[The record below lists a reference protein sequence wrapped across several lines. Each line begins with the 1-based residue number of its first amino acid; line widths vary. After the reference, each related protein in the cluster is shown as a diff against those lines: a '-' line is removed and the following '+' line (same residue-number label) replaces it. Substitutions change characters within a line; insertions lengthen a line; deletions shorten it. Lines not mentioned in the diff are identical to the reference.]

1 MEPKGARG
9 APPANRRREEP
20 DLDFN
25 LPQELEIL
33 RKMVR
38 DFVNDRLQPIS
49 EKVEEEDEIP
59 PEIIREMAELGFF
72 GLPFPEEYGGGGMG
86 ELGMAVLLEELGA
99 TSAAFSN
106 VLAPHVEL
114 AGMSILFGGTEE
126 QKKKYLPP
134 MCAGEKIACFA
145 LTEPNAGS
153 DAANLATRAERR
165 GDRYIINGS
174 KIWITNGN
182 IADIIIVYAL
192 TDPALRARGGIT
204 AFIVEKDF
212 PGFKVGKVDRKM
224 GLRGSHTAELIFE
237 NMEVPAENV
246 LGEVGM
252 GFITAMKALDMGR
265 IGLAA
270 GAVGATQKLLEMS
283 IQWANT
289 RVQFGRPIAE
299 NQAIQWMLV
308 DMAIGAHAGRLMT
321 YHAAWKADQGLRV
334 SREAA
339 MVKTFCSELANRAAD
354 LAVQIHGGIG
364 YMKEYPLERAYRDAR
379 ILKIYEG
386 TNEIQRL
393 VIARDLLK
401 AGK

>member
-1 MEPKGARG
+1 M
-9 APPANRRREEP
+9 
-20 DLDFN
+20 DFS

-59 PEIIREMAELGFF
+59 PEVVQEMAELGFF
-72 GLPFPEEYGGGGMG
+72 GLPFPEEYGGGGLG
-86 ELGMAVLLEELGA
+86 ELGMCVALEELGA
-99 TSAAFSN
+99 TNAAFSN
-106 VLAPHVEL
+106 LIAPHVEL
-114 AGMSILFGGTEE
+114 AGMSILLGGTEE
-126 QKKKYLPP
+126 QKRKYLPP
-134 MCAGEKIACFA
+134 MCAGEKIACFG
-145 LTEPNAGS
+145 LTEANAGS

-165 GDRYIINGS
+165 GDKYIINGS

-182 IADIIIVYAL
+182 IADIIVAFAL
-192 TDPALRARGGIT
+192 TDPSLRARGGIT

-212 PGFKVGKVDRKM
+212 PGFKVGKIDRKM
-224 GLRGSHTAELIFE
+224 GLRGSHTAELIFQDC
-237 NMEVPAENV
+237 EVPVENV

-265 IGLAA
+265 VGLAA
-270 GAVGATQKLLEMS
+270 GAVGAAEKLLEMS

-289 RVQFGRPIAE
+289 RVQFGRPIGE

-308 DMAIGAHAGRLMT
+308 DMAVDIYAGRLMT
-321 YHAAWKADQGLRV
+321 YNAAWKIDQGLRS

-339 MVKTFCSELANRAAD
+339 MAKTFCSELANKAAD
-354 LAVQIHGGIG
+354 LAIQIHGGIG
-364 YMKEYPLERAYRDAR
+364 YMKEYSLERAYRDAR

-386 TNEIQRL
+386 TNEIQRV